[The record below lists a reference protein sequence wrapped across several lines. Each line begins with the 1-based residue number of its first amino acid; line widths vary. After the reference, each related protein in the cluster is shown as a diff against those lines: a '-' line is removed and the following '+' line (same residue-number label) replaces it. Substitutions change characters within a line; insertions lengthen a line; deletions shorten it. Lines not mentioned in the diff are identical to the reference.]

1 MSITAIRMTMEKII
15 DKPVTFLLL
24 TIGIYLI
31 VLALIAVVGYVI
43 ACTRNAKTE
52 MTGVMRVSITL
63 NTWFESGLLQD
74 AVEMDYGSIW
84 IPMKQPAGAD
94 GQVLT
99 ELNWKEKAICRRY
112 KVSTMLR
119 RYLTAFKAAGLG
131 EDPSARLLEEL
142 LGKETFCDALG
153 DFCYRSSKRG
163 LIVTGTPDA
172 KRAATRKRR
181 ACTANWTAVPLT
193 WRRMPTRMRQIAM
206 SRPFASR
213 WNIKCN
219 WGKNNVEYYSGN
231 TAVSSTLHGMW
242 RKNR

>member
-153 DFCYRSSKRG
+153 DFCYRSRKRG

-172 KRAATRKRR
+172 KRGSDKKKARVYCKLDGSSFDVATN
-181 ACTANWTAVPLT
+181 AY
-193 WRRMPTRMRQIAM
+193 
-206 SRPFASR
+206 
-213 WNIKCN
+213 
-219 WGKNNVEYYSGN
+219 KNATDCDVQTICVSLEYQ
-231 TAVSSTLHGMW
+231 M
-242 RKNR
+242 